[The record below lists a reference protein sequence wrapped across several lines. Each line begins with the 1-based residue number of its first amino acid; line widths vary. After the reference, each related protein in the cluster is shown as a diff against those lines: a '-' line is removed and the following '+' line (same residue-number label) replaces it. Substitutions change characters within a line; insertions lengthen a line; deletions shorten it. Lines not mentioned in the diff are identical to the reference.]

1 MNRNDDRKAAGNRSR
16 AHGKSAGSKSAGSRK
31 PDRNRPANGKVPGLA
46 ARQAALRL
54 LDAVRRR
61 GETLDQAMAG
71 ATTKLDHGSDKAL
84 AHNIAANVLRW
95 MTALDAMIDSA
106 TSKRL
111 ADDAAARMALRIA
124 LAQVLILETPQHA
137 AIATALP
144 LVHGGPRRLVHG
156 VFSTVMRGVESGA
169 LKLPEY
175 PEIPGETLDR
185 WTANWGEQVADLAS
199 HAWSSAPPL
208 DLSLRD
214 DGDASKGDG
223 DAADMAENVKR
234 LEGVVLA
241 AKHVRLLPNLPI
253 VELPGFADG
262 DFWVQDLAASLPAR
276 LLGNAPK
283 DNDNIIFDLCA
294 APGGKSMQLASNGWK
309 VVAVDNSEKR
319 MERFRENLARTK
331 LDAEIVI
338 ADLMKWQPPEQADA
352 VLLDA
357 PCSATGIFRRHPDV
371 LHCIGG
377 EQIGQR
383 AATQQKLLDR
393 AAAWVKPGGRLVY
406 AVCSLEP
413 EEGEDQI
420 DHFLE
425 QHPDF
430 AIDPVAADELPAG
443 ILPTA
448 QGLVRTLPDMLVD
461 QGHVDGFFIARL
473 RRQA

>member
-1 MNRNDDRKAAGNRSR
+1 MNRNDDRKTSHDR
-16 AHGKSAGSKSAGSRK
+16 AQVRGKSAGSRK
-31 PDRNRPANGKVPGLA
+31 PDRNRPADDKKIPGLA

-71 ATTKLDHGSDKAL
+71 ATAKLDHGSDKAL

-124 LAQVLILETPQHA
+124 LVQVLILETPQHA

-169 LKLPEY
+169 LKLPQN

-185 WTANWGEQVADLAS
+185 WTANWGEQVAELANQ
-199 HAWSSAPPL
+199 AWSSAPPL

-214 DGDASKGDG
+214 DGETQGDG
-223 DAADMAENVKR
+223 DAAEMAENVKR
-234 LEGVVLA
+234 LEGVALA

-331 LDAEIVI
+331 LDADIVI
-338 ADLMKWQPPEQADA
+338 ADLMNWQPQEQADA

-371 LHCIGG
+371 LHCIGA
-377 EQIGQR
+377 EHIGQR

-406 AVCSLEP
+406 AVCSMEP
-413 EEGEDQI
+413 EEGEEQI

-473 RRQA
+473 RRQP